1 MEDGYEIGN
10 LETTNVDHQLTVLYK

>member
-1 MEDGYEIGN
+1 MEDGYETGN